1 MGKDADMLQNAGI
14 IIEEPGFLRQWSG
27 FHNLEFLYTI
37 RNKLNKKY
45 MYSVLEKVG
54 VEPRSKIPVGKY
66 SLGMRQRLAIGQ
78 AIMENPDILILD
90 EPMNGL
96 DKNGVQEMRGLF
108 EQMKNEGKLII
119 LASHNREDID
129 VLCDE
134 VYEMENGILK
144 KRR

>member
-54 VEPRSKIPVGKY
+54 LEPRSKIPVGKY

-78 AIMENPDILILD
+78 AIMEAIIERIL
-90 EPMNGL
+90 MCC
-96 DKNGVQEMRGLF
+96 V
-108 EQMKNEGKLII
+108 MKYMKWKM
-119 LASHNREDID
+119 
-129 VLCDE
+129 
-134 VYEMENGILK
+134 VY
-144 KRR
+144 

>member
-1 MGKDADMLQNAGI
+1 MGL
-14 IIEEPGFLRQWSG
+14 
-27 FHNLEFLYTI
+27 
-37 RNKLNKKY
+37 
-45 MYSVLEKVG
+45 
-54 VEPRSKIPVGKY
+54 EPRSKIPVGKY

-119 LASHNREDID
+119 LASH
-129 VLCDE
+129 
-134 VYEMENGILK
+134 
-144 KRR
+144 